1 MMDWRVPLSDIDFGE
16 EEVKVVGDV
25 IRSRWLSMGE
35 VTQKF
40 EQEFSAFTGTK
51 HALAV
56 TNATAA
62 LHLACVAAGV
72 GLGDE
77 VIVPSLTFVA
87 TANAVRYAGATPV
100 FADLESLDWLN
111 ISPASIEA
119 CITDKTRAILVV
131 HYAGFACNMPAIME
145 IACRH
150 NLIVLEDSAHAIGS
164 ELEGRKLGTW
174 GAIGCYSFFSNK
186 NMTTG
191 EGGML
196 ATDDD
201 ALAERLRLLRS
212 HGMTS
217 LSWDRH
223 KGHAWSYDVVDLG
236 YNYRI
241 DEMRSALGRVQ
252 LGKLPLNNQRRADLT
267 RQYREWLAELA
278 PQVKMP
284 FGEQRGTSCYHI
296 LPILLPPGTDRIHF
310 MEGMK
315 VHGIQTSI
323 HYPPVHE
330 FQLYRE
336 EWQKRGS
343 PLPLT
348 EEAASREV
356 TLPLYPTMSDEQ
368 VRWAAE
374 SVQQS
379 LQSQE
384 MK

>member
-1 MMDWRVPLSDIDFGE
+1 MDWRVPLADLDFGAAE
-16 EEVKVVGDV
+16 EEAVLQV

-35 VTQKF
+35 VTKGF
-40 EQEFSAFTGTK
+40 EQEFAAFIGAK
-51 HALAV
+51 HTLAV

-72 GLGDE
+72 GPGDE

-87 TANAVRYAGATPV
+87 TANAVRYTGATPV

-111 ISPASIEA
+111 ISPTSIEA

-145 IACRH
+145 IARRH
-150 NLIVLEDSAHAIGS
+150 SLIVLEDSAHAIGS

-174 GAIGCYSFFSNK
+174 GNIGCYSFFSNK

-201 ALAERLRLLRS
+201 ALAEKLRILRS

-223 KGHAWSYDVVDLG
+223 QGHAYSYDVVDLG

-241 DEMRSALGRVQ
+241 DEIRSALGRVQ

-267 RQYREWLAELA
+267 RQYREWLIELA

-310 MEGMK
+310 MENMK

-323 HYPPVHE
+323 HYPPVHR
-330 FQLYRE
+330 FQIYHE
-336 EWQKRGS
+336 EWQRHGT

-356 TLPLYPTMSDEQ
+356 TLPLYPTMNDEQ
-368 VRWAAE
+368 VRWVAE

-379 LQSQE
+379 LQS
-384 MK
+384 